1 MRGPRPW
8 QNRLGDQCARWTVS
22 RQAVLDLLRGKR
34 GHWSAKD
41 IHASLRGDGPG
52 IGLMTVYRTLDLLER
67 TGVVRRI
74 ALADGQARYELKPTT
89 KRGHHHHLICTACGR
104 IVDYSDFV
112 SEESELVRKTEESLA
127 RKHGFRILDH
137 NIEFLG
143 LCAKCRNGKE
153 DRGGKTG
160 AAKIKI

>member
-1 MRGPRPW
+1 MRGPRQW

-22 RQAVLDLLRGKR
+22 RQAVLDHLSGKP

-41 IHASLRGDGPG
+41 IYASLSVDGPG

-67 TGVVRRI
+67 TGVVHRI
-74 ALADGQARYELKPTT
+74 ALADGQARYELRPTA
-89 KRGHHHHLICTACGR
+89 KRDHHHHLICTACGR

-112 SEESELVRKTEESLA
+112 SEELDLVRKTEESLA

-143 LCAKCRNGKE
+143 LCGKCRHEKE
-153 DRGGKTG
+153 DRCG
-160 AAKIKI
+160 

>member
-1 MRGPRPW
+1 MRGPRRW
-8 QNRLGDQCARWTVS
+8 QNRMGDQCARWTVS
-22 RQAVLDLLRGKR
+22 RQAVLDLLSEKPR
-34 GHWSAKD
+34 HWSAKD
-41 IHASLRGDGPG
+41 IHASLGVSGSG

-67 TGVVRRI
+67 TGIVRKI
-74 ALADGQARYELKPTT
+74 ALADGQARYEFKPTA
-89 KRGHHHHLICTACGR
+89 KKDHHHHLICTTCGR

-112 SEESELVRKTEESLA
+112 SEELELVRKTEDSLA

-153 DRGGKTG
+153 DRAG
-160 AAKIKI
+160 

>member
-1 MRGPRPW
+1 MQGPRQW

-22 RQAVLDLLRGKR
+22 RQAVLDLLSGKP

-41 IHASLRGDGPG
+41 IHASLRVAGPG

-67 TGVVRRI
+67 AGVVHRI
-74 ALADGQARYELKPTT
+74 ALADGQARYELRPTE
-89 KRGHHHHLICTACGR
+89 KRDHHHHLICTACGR

-112 SEESELVRKTEESLA
+112 SEELELVRKTEDSLA

-143 LCAKCRNGKE
+143 LCEKCRDDKE
-153 DRGGKTG
+153 NRSGKTS
-160 AAKIKI
+160 AAIIIT

>member
-1 MRGPRPW
+1 
-8 QNRLGDQCARWTVS
+8 
-22 RQAVLDLLRGKR
+22 VLDLLSDKP

-41 IHASLRGDGPG
+41 IHASLRLDGPG

-67 TGVVRRI
+67 TGVVHRI
-74 ALADGQARYELKPTT
+74 ALADGQARYELRSTA
-89 KRGHHHHLICTACGR
+89 KRDHHHHLICTVCGR

-112 SEESELVRKTEESLA
+112 SEELDLVRKTEESLA

-143 LCAKCRNGKE
+143 LCAKCRNEKE
-153 DRGGKTG
+153 DRCG
-160 AAKIKI
+160 